1 MCSTTARP
9 RPIGIGLL
17 GANLHETAASKN
29 LRRPNVVLRSAGE
42 QRPGRFHPQELFQ
55 RGRGKP
61 FCRVIFDEMRGYWQ
75 QQDDDTIGHRA
86 LEPRMAKYIMSA
98 TMTTSSGRTPVHS
111 DRCRS
116 TVGWAG
122 PRWRLGVGH
131 QGKSRKIDRSCEIG
145 MSVLMGN
152 WSRSLTACRR

>member
-9 RPIGIGLL
+9 RPVGIGLL

-42 QRPGRFHPQELFQ
+42 QRPGRFRPQELFQ

-61 FCRVIFDEMRGYWQ
+61 FCRVTFDEMRGYWQ
-75 QQDDDTIGHRA
+75 QQDDDTIEHRA

-98 TMTTSSGRTPVHS
+98 TMTTRSGRT
-111 DRCRS
+111 RCTATAVRLRS
-116 TVGWAG
+116 AG
-122 PRWRLGVGH
+122 PVRGGDWALVIRANRTRLTDRA
-131 QGKSRKIDRSCEIG
+131 KS
-145 MSVLMGN
+145 
-152 WSRSLTACRR
+152 A